1 MKKRT
6 LCLLLALCM
15 TLCLAACSGGQKT
28 DDKAE
33 EKTEEKTES
42 PEKETEQAP
51 EEKQEEPEEK
61 KEIEH
66 PKSIVICASTAGNSW
81 YSSAV
86 KLSELMMKEW
96 PDMSVTVI
104 EGGGD
109 ANIDLVNGGQDAQ
122 LGFTSST
129 SIIPA
134 LAGTND
140 QVTDASNVV
149 PLMSVSVSYAQTAV
163 LASSD
168 IMDYS
173 DLAGKRMAAGTY
185 GQVAMYTSDALLEAY
200 GMSAKDLEGGDYQI
214 VSPSEYPDQFADG
227 HLDACHINGNLPL
240 ATLVQIDSVTPIR
253 ILQPS
258 REAIDYI
265 LEKYPSFY
273 EEHVEAGYYEGQT
286 EALDLLAY
294 DGMLIANKDLN
305 EDFLARIVEIVCDA
319 NEAGELADVQ
329 SVFGRA
335 YWANCG
341 VFITEDNTL
350 PAVYEMIQSH
360 Q

>member
-1 MKKRT
+1 MKKFVSI
-6 LCLLLALCM
+6 LLSACM
-15 TLCLAACSGGQKT
+15 ILSLAACGGSTSGDKT
-28 DDKAE
+28 DGSGSSNVPAG
-33 EKTEEKTES
+33 
-42 PEKETEQAP
+42 
-51 EEKQEEPEEK
+51 
-61 KEIEH
+61 IEH

-86 KLSELMMKEW
+86 KISELMMKEW

-109 ANIDLVNGGQDAQ
+109 ANIDVVNGGTDAQ

-134 LAGTND
+134 LAGENEK
-140 QVTDASNVV
+140 VTDASNVV

-168 IMDYS
+168 INDYP
-173 DLAGKRMAAGTY
+173 DLAGKRVAAGTY
-185 GQVAMYTSDALLEAY
+185 GQVAMYTSNALLEAY
-200 GMSAKDLEGGDYQI
+200 GMSSADLSGGDYQV
-214 VSPSEYPDQFADG
+214 VSPSEYPDQFSDG

-240 ATLVQIDSVTPIR
+240 ATLVQIDSVSPIR

-258 REAIDYI
+258 EEAMNYI

-273 EEHVEAGYYEGQT
+273 KVHVDGGYYAGQPD
-286 EALDLLAY
+286 AMDLLAY
-294 DGMLIANKDLN
+294 DGMLIANKDLP
-305 EDFLARIVEIVCDA
+305 EEFLARIVEIVCEA
-319 NEAGELADVQ
+319 NEAGELSDVQ

-335 YWANCG
+335 YWKDCG
-341 VFITEDNTL
+341 TFITADNTV

>member
-1 MKKRT
+1 
-6 LCLLLALCM
+6 
-15 TLCLAACSGGQKT
+15 
-28 DDKAE
+28 
-33 EKTEEKTES
+33 
-42 PEKETEQAP
+42 
-51 EEKQEEPEEK
+51 
-61 KEIEH
+61 
-66 PKSIVICASTAGNSW
+66 
-81 YSSAV
+81 
-86 KLSELMMKEW
+86 MMKEW

-109 ANIDLVNGGQDAQ
+109 ANIDVVNGGVDAQ

-134 LAGTND
+134 LAGENAN
-140 QVTDASNVV
+140 VTDASKVV

-168 IMDYS
+168 IKDYP

-200 GMSAKDLEGGDYQI
+200 GMSNKDLAGGDYQV

-240 ATLVQIDSVTPIR
+240 ATLVQIDSVNPIR

-258 REAIDYI
+258 REAMDYI
-265 LEKYPSFY
+265 LEEYPSFY
-273 EEHVEAGYYEGQT
+273 EVEVDANYYEGQT
-286 EALDLLAY
+286 EPLNLLAY
-294 DGMLIANKDLN
+294 DGMMIANKDLP
-305 EDFLARIVEIVCDA
+305 EEFLARVVEIVCDA

-335 YWANCG
+335 YWKDCG
-341 VFITEDNTL
+341 TFITAENTL
-350 PAVYEMIQSH
+350 PAVYKMIQSH